1 METKVYHFNDK
12 LRMMRVLNKGN
23 IAGYIESVV
32 TFTYNL
38 QQCESFLGRNLI

>member
-1 METKVYHFNDK
+1 METKAYHFNK
-12 LRMMRVLNKGN
+12 KFRMMRVLNKGN

-38 QQCESFLGRNLI
+38 QQCESFLGRILL